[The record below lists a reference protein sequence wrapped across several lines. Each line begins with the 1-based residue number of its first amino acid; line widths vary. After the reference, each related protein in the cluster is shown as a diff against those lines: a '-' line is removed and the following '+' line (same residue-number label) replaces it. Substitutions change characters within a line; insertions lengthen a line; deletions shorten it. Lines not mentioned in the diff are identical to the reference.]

1 MMLRAVSSIKVKVE
15 LKPVVDNFVFM
26 LHYRYTY
33 IIYIMATFLTTLYD
47 AIGDKIECM
56 SGIDSDSFGDVV
68 NNYCFIMGTFTV
80 DRLHGLQTGRQVP
93 HPGVGP
99 AEAEDSVTYHA
110 YYQWVPF
117 ILFVQGVMFYVP
129 HWLWKVWE
137 GGLFKHIIQDLSVRD
152 YLGNNLGN
160 YFNKEQGF
168 KTLAK
173 YIMRTMNG
181 HRMWAYRFFFCELLN
196 LLVVVAT
203 LFFTDWFL
211 GGEFLTYG
219 ANVFAV
225 ASLDPE
231 NRTDPMTYVFPRMAK
246 CTFRSFGAS
255 GTIQVRDVMCLIA
268 TNIINEKIYLFLWVW
283 LVLLTALTALWMLYR
298 LLTILLPPFRNLL
311 LRTHVNPSVRKEL
324 QNILR
329 RTTLSDWLLLYSLA
343 KNMERSMFSEFL
355 LFLHGEMQQETQ
367 DKVALKQSLLNEDF
381 RHSDG
386 KGKRENE
393 LPY

>member
-1 MMLRAVSSIKVKVE
+1 MSLSSLGKIKVKIDV
-15 LKPVVDNFVFM
+15 KPVVENIVFR

-33 IIYIMATFLTTLYD
+33 FAFMTATLLSSLYG
-47 AIGDKIECM
+47 IVG
-56 SGIDSDSFGDVV
+56 SGSFGDVV
-68 NNYCFIMGTFTV
+68 NSYCFIMGTFTV

-99 AEAEDSVTYHA
+99 AEAGDSVTYHA

-129 HWLWKVWE
+129 HWLWKRWE
-137 GGLFKHIIQDLSVRD
+137 GGLFKQIIQDLSVTK
-152 YLGNNLGN
+152 YLGSDLKN
-160 YFNKEQGF
+160 YFNRKQMID
-168 KTLAK
+168 TLVK
-173 YIMRTMNG
+173 YITRTMNG

-231 NRTDPMTYVFPRMAK
+231 DRTDPMTYVFPRMAK

-298 LLTILLPPFRNLL
+298 LLTILLPP
-311 LRTHVNPSVRKEL
+311 LRHHILKIRASPSVRREVEL
-324 QNILR
+324 IMHR
-329 RTTLSDWLLLYSLA
+329 ASLSDWFILVNLSR
-343 KNMERSMFSEFL
+343 NMEQSVFSEFL
-355 LFLHGEMQQETQ
+355 RAF
-367 DKVALKQSLLNEDF
+367 VAEESHTSSTSPTSDYDYEKASLKS
-381 RHSDG
+381 
-386 KGKRENE
+386 
-393 LPY
+393 